1 MTKQP
6 LYKYTKVKAP
16 LTVALFSIIIISG
29 LLSSC
34 KPENL
39 KEGAQKEYFD
49 LKGYFE
55 NNIAQ
60 LKGQHK
66 KISKTVVHNGATET
80 RDVEINNWEAELGAF
95 TESDINKP
103 AWSGIYTKKDSAGAI
118 VYTATDPDLK
128 TRRIVI
134 DKTSQGK
141 IQHIFIYNEVNN
153 ALYNTREEL
162 NYYPDSA
169 YFINKYQ
176 KVKLLGANTYKITG
190 KF

>member
-16 LTVALFSIIIISG
+16 LPVALFSIVAI
-29 LLSSC
+29 LAFLPSC

-55 NNIAQ
+55 KNIAQ

-66 KISKTVVHNGATET
+66 KISKTVVHNGVSET
-80 RDVEINNWEAELGAF
+80 RDVEVNNWEAELGAF

-118 VYTATDPDLK
+118 VYTATDLDLK
-128 TRRIVI
+128 TRRIII

-162 NYYPDSA
+162 NYYPDSV
-169 YFINKYQ
+169 YSINKYQ